1 MYNKA
6 LDVLKIFINHGYDA
20 YIVGGYPRDRLLG
33 IKTNDIDICTNA
45 KPKEIMEI
53 FDTTGVSDIKYGAV
67 RVIYK
72 GILFDV
78 TTFRKDIKYENNRKP
93 VKIKY
98 VADLRKDLLRRD
110 FTINTMCIDVN
121 GNLID
126 LLGAQRDLARKI
138 IVTVGNPRYRLKED
152 SLRILRAIRFASY
165 LDFDIDVKTKKY
177 IKKYGYLLKP
187 LSNSRKKEELDKI
200 FATKNKEKGID
211 LIIQLGLDKYLG
223 LDNLNEIVLCND
235 ILGIWSQ
242 LKLSINYP
250 FSKAEKENID
260 KIREMLNYEI
270 DNFMIYKYGLYI
282 ASVVASIKGV
292 SYQKINRIYRNL
304 PIYSKKD
311 IKINGDE
318 IAQILNKEPGSYIK
332 KIMEDLEKMILTGK
346 INNEPDELKDY
357 ILVNYG
363 G

>member
-165 LDFDIDVKTKKY
+165 LDFDIDVKTKNY

-200 FATKNKEKGID
+200 FATKNKEKGIE

-282 ASVVASIKGV
+282 ASVVASIKRV